1 MDDSGF
7 EEDQVQLLAEL
18 SAQALLHQPAPAA
31 GDQLQLLLE
40 RLLEAPVPAASAAYL
55 YGYTLC
61 IGETLRYLA
70 EREGLAGDHPVVCGV
85 RDHMLA
91 EYGRMVRHLSQTEVK
106 PGPAGGLAPP
116 PPPPAP
122 SGDARHRVT
131 AAGAG
136 PPPNSGDGA
145 VASGDEPVD
154 SGDEPVN
161 SGDVGRLDCGDAAVD
176 CGGAGG
182 PEAPLWDGLPAPV
195 PQQLRDL

>member
-70 EREGLAGDHPVVCGV
+70 EREAW
-85 RDHMLA
+85 
-91 EYGRMVRHLSQTEVK
+91 
-106 PGPAGGLAPP
+106 PATTRC
-116 PPPPAP
+116 
-122 SGDARHRVT
+122 GDARHRVT